1 MIADY
6 RKTFKAVIAVLF
18 LSPTVFAS
26 SGELIRPVQREPD
39 INRII
44 HQMEQVRKDITDLV
58 AVVDHT
64 VVGQSEQRP
73 PATRISLRF
82 KSPDKLKTQVA
93 GGREVLISG
102 DRMWVYSP
110 DIEVVEAYILRDE
123 EQRQATI
130 DQMSWGLTSPIRD
143 LLRGTERSVR
153 VLDDGNYLVTVIPDQ
168 AEAEIERV
176 QAEVDPRTWLI
187 RKMKI
192 SGLSGSPV
200 ELKISGW
207 KINTGLS
214 DSLFE
219 FRLPEGAELFEPLE
233 SGGEVLQ

>member
-6 RKTFKAVIAVLF
+6 RKTLKAVIAVLL

-26 SGELIRPVQREPD
+26 GGEMIRPAQREPD

-44 HQMEQVRKDITDLV
+44 LQMEQVRKNIEDLV

-64 VVGQSEQRP
+64 FTGPSAQRP
-73 PATRISLRF
+73 QATRISLMF
-82 KSPDKLKTQVA
+82 KSPGKLKTQVT

-102 DRMWVYSP
+102 DRMWIYSP

-143 LLRGTERSVR
+143 LLRGTGRSVL
-153 VLDDGNYLVTVIPDQ
+153 VQDDGSYLVTVIPDQ

-176 QAEVDPRTWLI
+176 QAWVDPRTWLI

-192 SGLSGSPV
+192 SGMSGSPV
-200 ELKISGW
+200 ELEISGW
-207 KINTGLS
+207 EINSGLP

-233 SGGEVLQ
+233 TGGEVLQ